1 MLISNSEVRS
11 FQSCQRRHFYSFVE
25 RLAPKMGYSVAITRG
40 VVGHDALAEYY
51 TRKQEGFSKEECL
64 VAALLVVDNNYEKFP
79 DMWNEFKQLKNVI
92 TRYVEYYWDEAWVPV
107 EIERQHEAFLDNKTG
122 LSYGMRLDLLAS
134 VSGSLVLIDH
144 KFVYNF
150 FTDKELAMS
159 AQLQKYLY
167 TLNRN
172 GIPVKTVVVNQIR
185 YRELKNPDS
194 SMIFK
199 RSYVH
204 STEYE
209 RTRVMDQHKKTALKI
224 QDMKLMD
231 KDKHFMLTEMSLDKH
246 TCGSCTFQPLCKD
259 YLQGNDS
266 SKTKEILYKNN
277 TYLYDKE
284 VV

>member
-1 MLISNSEVRS
+1 MRS
-11 FQSCQRRHFYSFVE
+11 FQSCQRKHFYSFVE
-25 RLAPKMGYSVAITRG
+25 RLAPKNGYSVAITRG

-51 TRKQEGFSKEECL
+51 TRKQAGDTKAECL
-64 VAALLVVDNNYEKFP
+64 VSALQVVDNSYEEFP

-92 TRYVEYYWDEAWVPV
+92 TRYVEYYWDEAWIPV
-107 EIERQHEAFLDNKTG
+107 EIERQHETFLENKTG
-122 LSYGMRLDLLAS
+122 LSYGMRLDLLAE
-134 VSGSLVLIDH
+134 VNNSLVLIDH

-194 SMIFK
+194 SMIFR
-199 RSYVH
+199 RSYIH
-204 STEYE
+204 STETE
-209 RTRVMDQHKKTALKI
+209 RSRVMDEHKKVALNI
-224 QDMKLMD
+224 QYLKNIEPDQ
-231 KDKHFMLTEMSLDKH
+231 HFRLTEMSLDKN
-246 TCGSCTFQPLCKD
+246 TCGSCTFQPVCKD
-259 YLQGNDS
+259 YLQGKDS

-284 VV
+284 VI